1 MQITINATKLY
12 EKHFT
17 MQGVILFCLREQGK
31 KLTKENFD
39 RHWWR
44 EILRKEHEGNILIYD
59 GVLVLETET

>member
-1 MQITINATKLY
+1 MKDKKSMQITINATKLY

-39 RHWWR
+39 RH
-44 EILRKEHEGNILIYD
+44 
-59 GVLVLETET
+59 